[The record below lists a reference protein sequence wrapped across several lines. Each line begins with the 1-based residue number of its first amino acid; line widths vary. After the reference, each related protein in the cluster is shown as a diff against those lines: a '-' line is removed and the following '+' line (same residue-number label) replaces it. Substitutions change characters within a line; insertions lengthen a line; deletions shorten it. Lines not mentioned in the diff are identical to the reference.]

1 MKRTLKISSVKK
13 KVEDMKSDFLAWFG
27 YALGA
32 GLCLLMLAGI
42 ARNDSAYPKKYP
54 AVDSSSSVVI
64 EPVAK

>member
-1 MKRTLKISSVKK
+1 
-13 KVEDMKSDFLAWFG
+13 MKSDFLAWFG